1 MPKYIR
7 KRNGS
12 IENFDANKIANAIK
26 KALDATESK
35 YENYKIDA
43 MAQYAVS
50 IINCSEG
57 FVVDDI
63 VDIETVQDV
72 AERILDKYDYFDAAR
87 AFILYRENRTKLRE
101 QKETIDKFA
110 IKLISGSL
118 GTPKENDAERA
129 DPCAELDVIRNQNA
143 STAGGT
149 IGASILQVSEAM
161 SKLFWESVY
170 DPEINDFSQIGDKN
184 YFYLHDLGMVAPYC
198 AGWSF
203 KELIK
208 RGLGGVDNKIASA
221 PPKHLTTACTQLV
234 NFLGIMQNEWAGAQA
249 VSSFDTYL
257 APFVKIDNLQYK
269 DVKQAMQIFVFGANV
284 SSRWG
289 SQCPF
294 SNITID
300 WVVPDDLVNL
310 PAIVDGKEQDFT
322 YGDCQKEADIINK
335 ALLEVM
341 IDGDANGRGFQ
352 YPIITYNITR
362 EFDWSDTPNNEL
374 LFTYAAKYGGPYFSN
389 YINSDN
395 KPSDVRSMCCR
406 LRLDLREL
414 RKQNGGNFGAGEN
427 TGSIG
432 VVTIDLPQLAYI
444 SNTEDEFFTRLEY
457 VMGVAARSLDTK
469 RRIINYYLERGA
481 YPYTKSY
488 LYEGLKNHFST
499 IGLVGMNEAC
509 LNAKWL
515 KKDLTNKECLKWAE
529 KVLDFMRNKLSD
541 FQELYGCLF
550 NLEAT
555 PAESTCYTLARK
567 DKKKYPD
574 IITAGK
580 PGETPYYTN
589 SSHLPVEKIDNI
601 FDALDMEDNLQIRY
615 TSGTVFHAFLGERL
629 PSWESAANL
638 VRTIAENYKL
648 PYFTLSPTYSI
659 CKKHGYING
668 EVKVCPYCGEETEI
682 YSRITGYYRP
692 VSNWNAGKTQEF
704 EDRKTYNMN
713 KLDKLESNH
722 IDNTDKVEFNIVAND
737 IVKQNN
743 DLDINITKNFVDN
756 PNDIVIK
763 DNILELA
770 TTHTCPN
777 CTLVKR
783 MLDDKGIRYDTIYV
797 DDDIEYAKSH
807 DIQSVPVLF
816 IGSDRYD
823 GAGNIIR
830 YISGVCN

>member
-1 MPKYIR
+1 
-7 KRNGS
+7 
-12 IENFDANKIANAIK
+12 
-26 KALDATESK
+26 
-35 YENYKIDA
+35 
-43 MAQYAVS
+43 
-50 IINCSEG
+50 
-57 FVVDDI
+57 
-63 VDIETVQDV
+63 
-72 AERILDKYDYFDAAR
+72 
-87 AFILYRENRTKLRE
+87 
-101 QKETIDKFA
+101 
-110 IKLISGSL
+110 
-118 GTPKENDAERA
+118 
-129 DPCAELDVIRNQNA
+129 
-143 STAGGT
+143 
-149 IGASILQVSEAM
+149 
-161 SKLFWESVY
+161 
-170 DPEINDFSQIGDKN
+170 
-184 YFYLHDLGMVAPYC
+184 
-198 AGWSF
+198 
-203 KELIK
+203 
-208 RGLGGVDNKIASA
+208 
-221 PPKHLTTACTQLV
+221 
-234 NFLGIMQNEWAGAQA
+234 
-249 VSSFDTYL
+249 
-257 APFVKIDNLQYK
+257 
-269 DVKQAMQIFVFGANV
+269 
-284 SSRWG
+284 
-289 SQCPF
+289 
-294 SNITID
+294 
-300 WVVPDDLVNL
+300 
-310 PAIVDGKEQDFT
+310 
-322 YGDCQKEADIINK
+322 
-335 ALLEVM
+335 
-341 IDGDANGRGFQ
+341 
-352 YPIITYNITR
+352 
-362 EFDWSDTPNNEL
+362 
-374 LFTYAAKYGGPYFSN
+374 
-389 YINSDN
+389 
-395 KPSDVRSMCCR
+395 
-406 LRLDLREL
+406 
-414 RKQNGGNFGAGEN
+414 
-427 TGSIG
+427 
-432 VVTIDLPQLAYI
+432 
-444 SNTEDEFFTRLEY
+444 
-457 VMGVAARSLDTK
+457 MGVAARSLDTK

-567 DKKKYPD
+567 DKEKYPD

-713 KLDKLESNH
+713 KLDKLESNN
-722 IDNTDKVEFNIVAND
+722 IDNTDKAKTNIVAND

-743 DLDINITKNFVDN
+743 DLDINI
-756 PNDIVIK
+756 
-763 DNILELA
+763 LELA

-777 CTLVKR
+777 CTLVKH
-783 MLDDKGIRYDTIYV
+783 MLDDKCIKYDTIYV

-807 DIQSVPVLF
+807 DILSVPVLF
-816 IGSDRYD
+816 TGSDRYD
-823 GAGNIIR
+823 GAGNIIK